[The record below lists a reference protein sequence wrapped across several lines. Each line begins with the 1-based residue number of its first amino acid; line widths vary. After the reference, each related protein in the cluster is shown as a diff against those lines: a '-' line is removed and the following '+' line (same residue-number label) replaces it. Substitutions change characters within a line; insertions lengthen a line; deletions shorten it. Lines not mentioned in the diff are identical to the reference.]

1 MRYVCTLSSQET
13 TQHYIEYSSVAQSCP
28 TLCNLIDC
36 SVPGFPVPHQL
47 PEPTQTHVHHVG
59 DAIQPS
65 HPLSSPSPPPSIR
78 SFPVSQLFA
87 SGGQRTGISGST
99 SVLPMNVQDWFPLGL
114 TGLFSCC
121 PRDSQE
127 SSPASQFESINSL
140 ALSLPYGPTLT
151 SVHDYWKNHCFDYM
165 DFCQQSDVSAF

>member
-28 TLCNLIDC
+28 TLQ
-36 SVPGFPVPHQL
+36 PHRLQRARL
-47 PEPTQTHVHHVG
+47 PC
-59 DAIQPS
+59 
-65 HPLSSPSPPPSIR
+65 PSPTPRAYSNSCPSRWWCHPTISSSVTPFSSCPK
-78 SFPVSQLFA
+78 SFPAAGSFSMNQLFT

-140 ALSLPYGPTLT
+140 MLSILYGPTLT
-151 SVHDYWKNHCFDYM
+151 TVHN
-165 DFCQQSDVSAF
+165 